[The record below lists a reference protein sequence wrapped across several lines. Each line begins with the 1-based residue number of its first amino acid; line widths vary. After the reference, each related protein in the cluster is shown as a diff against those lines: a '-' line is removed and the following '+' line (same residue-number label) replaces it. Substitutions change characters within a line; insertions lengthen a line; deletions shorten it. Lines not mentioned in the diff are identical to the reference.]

1 MTVPHR
7 RFNWHNIVAIIASAV
22 STVLLYLFKS
32 TGVSNETVSI
42 ISSVLITFILY
53 IFGDAFPKTIARSIP
68 DTLSKILVYPIYFL
82 MLLLYPITLIFDLM
96 AKTIEKIFKVKE
108 ETAFNEEDFESI
120 VEKVSEEGVIDEE
133 QVDIIQSVLEFAD
146 TNVQEVLTPRN
157 KIFALNIKNLTKEEL
172 HEIILK
178 TNYSRIPVYDGNFD
192 NVIGVLHLK
201 SYLCLFKVNCFY
213 S

>member
-1 MTVPHR
+1 
-7 RFNWHNIVAIIASAV
+7 
-22 STVLLYLFKS
+22 
-32 TGVSNETVSI
+32 
-42 ISSVLITFILY
+42 
-53 IFGDAFPKTIARSIP
+53 
-68 DTLSKILVYPIYFL
+68 

-201 SYLCLFKVNCFY
+201 SYFSAYLNDPTVSIRKVLQKPYFV
-213 S
+213 SPIL

>member
-1 MTVPHR
+1 
-7 RFNWHNIVAIIASAV
+7 
-22 STVLLYLFKS
+22 
-32 TGVSNETVSI
+32 
-42 ISSVLITFILY
+42 
-53 IFGDAFPKTIARSIP
+53 
-68 DTLSKILVYPIYFL
+68 

-157 KIFALNIKNLTKEEL
+157 KIFALNIKIDKEEL

-178 TNYSRIPVYDGNFD
+178 LIILAF
-192 NVIGVLHLK
+192 
-201 SYLCLFKVNCFY
+201 LFMMAILIM
-213 S
+213 